1 MVAISLSKVTSGDAS
16 TPREGHRA
24 FNGRGPDPWEMD
36 RAGGTLFAHAR
47 AERDPFCRAR
57 AFDCVSAIEREGGGD
72 HSWRFEELYGG
83 ATPEP
88 TRLVKTPHEKLR
100 GVGLSVRK
108 AEYLQGLAADVI
120 NGAVPIERLD
130 EMEDAEVIA
139 ALTRVRGIGEWT
151 AQMFL
156 MFRLGRPDVLPTLDL
171 AVQTAV
177 KRLYKLK
184 THPTPQRVATIGAKW
199 APYRTVA
206 SWYLWR
212 VVDDPPQ

>member
-1 MVAISLSKVTSGDAS
+1 MPPRHAKAIAHLTAVDPVLGAWIAKAGPCSLTRERSGTHFGA
-16 TPREGHRA
+16 
-24 FNGRGPDPWEMD
+24 
-36 RAGGTLFAHAR
+36 LAR
-47 AERDPFCRAR
+47 SIVYQQLSGKAA
-57 AFDCVSAIEREGGGD
+57 ATIHG
-72 HSWRFEELYGG
+72 RFEALFGG
-83 ATPEP
+83 ETPEP
-88 TRLVKTPHEKLR
+88 KRLAKTPHEKLR
-100 GVGLSVRK
+100 AVGLSVRK
-108 AEYLQGLAADVI
+108 AEYLQGLAADIVK
-120 NGAVPIERLD
+120 GAVPIDRLD

-177 KRLYKLK
+177 KRLYKLRA
-184 THPTPQRVATIGAKW
+184 HPTPQRVATIGAKW